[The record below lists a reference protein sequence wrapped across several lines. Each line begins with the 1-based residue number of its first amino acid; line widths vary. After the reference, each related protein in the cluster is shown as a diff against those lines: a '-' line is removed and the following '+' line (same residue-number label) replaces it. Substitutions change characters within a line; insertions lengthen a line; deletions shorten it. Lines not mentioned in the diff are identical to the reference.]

1 MELFGVDYIL
11 AAFLI
16 FIRVSS
22 MIMTA
27 PYFSTAAFPV
37 QVKIFLSMIISILL
51 YSVIPAENVFMPPDA
66 SAIFIARVIIIE
78 VLVGA
83 AMGLTGQLVF
93 AGLELAGRL
102 ISLKIVL
109 GFASVVDTMTQ
120 QQSTLISNLFS
131 MIAVLIF
138 LAIDGDKI
146 YILAMVKSFEVIP
159 LSQAAIHLTGP
170 YLLDVA
176 VYLFVIGVQIAS
188 PFLVVLFL
196 LDLALAIFARIMPQA
211 NIMFIALPIK
221 LGVGFVLLLL
231 ISPYLPAA
239 FTVMLQQ
246 LFDFL
251 LELLEVLTPVAPG

>member
-1 MELFGVDYIL
+1 MDLLNVEYVL

-22 MIMTA
+22 MVMTA
-27 PYFSTAAFPV
+27 PYFSSASFPA
-37 QVKIFLSMIISILL
+37 QVKLFFALITSILL
-51 YSVIPAENVFMPPDA
+51 YPVIPADNVSIPTDS
-66 SAIFIARVIIIE
+66 SAVFLARVIIIE
-78 VLVGA
+78 VLVGVA
-83 AMGLTGQLVF
+83 LGITGQIIF
-93 AGLELAGRL
+93 GGLELAGRL

-109 GFASVVDTMTQ
+109 GFASIVDTMTQ
-120 QQSTLISNLFS
+120 QQSTFISNLFS
-131 MIAVLIF
+131 MLAVLIF

-146 YILAMVKSFEVIP
+146 YINALVKSFEVLP
-159 LSQAAIHLTGP
+159 LSQASVHLAGP
-170 YLLDVA
+170 FMLDVA
-176 VYLFVIGVQIAS
+176 VYLFLIGVQIAS

-239 FTVMLQQ
+239 FTVMLQHM
-246 LFDFL
+246 FDFVMQ
-251 LELLEVLTPVAPG
+251 LLEVLAS